1 MDGITVVNTIQGI
14 VGYSNGITAGFVIMA
29 FLAFFLAVFAFFAI
43 YILIAKKD
51 FAAFVPFIFSVSFA
65 IIFGVAANAQYHVK
79 PIYGLQQVVFVDDS
93 VNFNEFMDRYEIIK
107 QEGQLYTIREK

>member
-1 MDGITVVNTIQGI
+1 MNGVTVVNTVQGICGYGDGITV
-14 VGYSNGITAGFVIMA
+14 GFMILA

-43 YILIAKKD
+43 YVLIAEKD

-65 IIFGVAANAQYHVK
+65 IIFGVAANAQYHAK
-79 PIYGLQQVVFVDDS
+79 PIYGPQQVVFVDDT